1 MALTRNFDSGPPPGA
16 AEQGDAAPAISVAAF
31 EEILRTRLGVAEI
44 FRFGVVSLEHGR
56 ARLSMPFQ
64 PALARPGGIIS
75 GPALFGLAD
84 AALYAAVL
92 SLIGPQEMS
101 VTTSMTINFLR
112 AARPGTVI
120 ADAKIIKS
128 GRTLAYGEISLT
140 VQPSDDIVAHATGT
154 YIIPR

>member
-1 MALTRNFDSGPPPGA
+1 M
-16 AEQGDAAPAISVAAF
+16 
-31 EEILRTRLGVAEI
+31 RTKLGVAEI
-44 FRFGVVSLEHGR
+44 FGFGVLSLERGR

-92 SLIGPQEMS
+92 SIIGQQEMS
-101 VTTSMTINFLR
+101 VTTGMTINFLR
-112 AARPGTVI
+112 GAKPGTVI
-120 ADAKIIKS
+120 ADARIIKT
-128 GRTLAYGEISLT
+128 GRTLAYGEINMT
-140 VQPSDDIVAHATGT
+140 VEPSDDIVAHATGT